1 MNETSPSAQPPAGQA
16 ISERLASY
24 AAGFSHER
32 IPAPVRERAKFLML
46 DAFGIAFASHGY
58 EFAERALA
66 GIDALNDGGSACV
79 IGSPLR
85 MQPRDAIL
93 ANGILIHGLD
103 FDDTHPRGVIHATTS
118 VLPTVLAVAARH
130 DRSGADLLA
139 AYVLGVEI
147 ATRLGAVAKGGFHQV
162 GFHPTG
168 LIGAFGCTV
177 AAGWLMGLTE
187 AQQVHAQ
194 GLVMSMASGSLEFL
208 NDGAWNKRMHPGW
221 AGVAAVTA
229 AALAKH
235 GYVGTR
241 LAYEGRFGLYNSHL
255 GAVGGF
261 DLDLA
266 TAGLGERWEV
276 PQVSVKPLPACHF
289 THAAVDAAIR
299 LHQQGVRVEEIARV
313 EVLVPK
319 ETIKTVCEPEAQKR
333 RPANSYEAQFSIPYL
348 VANALRK
355 GRLALEDIEADALAD
370 ERTLAL
376 AARTDYRADPDS
388 SFPKYYDGEVIVRL
402 QDGRTLRAREPINRG
417 SPDRPLTAEDITA
430 KFRANAARH
439 LDISRLPGIE
449 RAVLAVEAA
458 SATALADILGEPAQT

>member
-1 MNETSPSAQPPAGQA
+1 MTDNSCAGPPRAGRA
-16 ISERLASY
+16 ISEQIAAFASAFRLDP
-24 AAGFSHER
+24 
-32 IPAPVRERAKFLML
+32 IPEAVRDRAKHLML

-58 EFAERALA
+58 EFAGRALA
-66 GIDALNDGGSACV
+66 GIGALDDGGSSRV
-79 IGSPLR
+79 IGSSKRL
-85 MQPRDAIL
+85 QPRNAIL

-118 VLPTVLAVAARH
+118 VLPTVLTVAARQG
-130 DRSGADLLA
+130 RSGADLLA

-187 AQQVHAQ
+187 DQMVDAQ

-221 AGVAAVTA
+221 AGVAGVTA
-229 AALAKH
+229 ATLAQH
-235 GYVGTR
+235 GYRGTR
-241 LAYEGRFGLYNSHL
+241 LAYEGRFGLYSSHL

-261 DLDLA
+261 DLALA
-266 TAGLGERWEV
+266 TADLGTTWEV
-276 PQVSVKPLPACHF
+276 SQISVKPLPACHF

-299 LHQQGVRVEEIARV
+299 LQRLGLRTDEIEHV
-313 EVLVPK
+313 EVLVPQ

-355 GRLALEDIEADALAD
+355 GRLDLEDIEAPALTD
-370 ERTLAL
+370 EQTLAL
-376 AARTDYRADPDS
+376 AARTRYRADPES
-388 SFPKYYDGEVIVRL
+388 AFPRYYDGEVIVQL
-402 QDGRTLRAREPINRG
+402 TDGRILREREPINRG
-417 SPDRPLTAEDITA
+417 SPDRPLTSADILA
-430 KFRANAARH
+430 KFRANASRRLPAV
-439 LDISRLPGIE
+439 RLPGIE
-449 RAVLAVEAA
+449 RAVLELETA
-458 SATALADILGEPAQT
+458 SASSLADALGEPDPT